1 MYNQE
6 IFKGQRFI
14 YSGNLG
20 LLDCRVER
28 FTNEEGFEL
37 FDPKDILK
45 LFRYNKNVF
54 LPKLS
59 IRNVF
64 TVDLEEKDASIQY
77 NADLITEDGIYEL
90 VMLLESPK
98 ARKIRSTIA
107 RFLSYER
114 REKGCELE
122 DFLYNLYKNINIVP
136 LNSYTDDRG
145 KLNEYAEISFMNYG
159 VSNYYIYEAHEFPV
173 LNGKVIKDEL
183 NDEDYIKHIDKA
195 VLKESIKCL
204 FGVSKTITAL
214 GTLFSVSESKI
225 METIKDL
232 YDVTK
237 PFANDNLYYTI
248 DNILDYL
255 KKVLTKEIDLY
266 VNLKVDNV
274 YKLYEVFLTS
284 FFYDE
289 MGILP
294 KSVYEATI
302 DYKDINESYSYNIL
316 MEYHKELDL
325 LKVREGTISGSK
337 LALAHIKNKYLK

>member
-6 IFKGQRFI
+6 IFKGQRFV

-59 IRNVF
+59 KKNVF
-64 TVDLEEKDASIQY
+64 TVDLEEKDNSLQY
-77 NADLITEDGIYEL
+77 EADLITEDGIYEL

-114 REKGCELE
+114 REKGYELE

-145 KLNEYAEISFMNYG
+145 KLNEYAEITFMNYG

-204 FGVSKTITAL
+204 FGVSKTIIAL

-225 METIKDL
+225 METIKDR

-274 YKLYEVFLTS
+274 YKLYEIFLNS

-325 LKVREGTISGSK
+325 LKVRVGTISGSK
-337 LALAHIKNKYLK
+337 LALVHIKNKYLK